1 MGIRLITRSSFRT
14 WQDPQGESETWQ
26 DPQGVKRVPP
36 KVATNPEGATNFAKS
51 LLEVGRMGRAWQSCR
66 QEWLD
71 ALCPA
76 VSLNSHPVFYV
87 FWQLVYWRV
96 VCFTAG
102 FCGMHSWSSYSS
114 LNFRGKVGGCRSIAE
129 DWTVLGWLLS
139 PEPRAKMVC
148 RSSTSIRQASRQASA
163 HALCFFHCFP
173 FPISSHLRIT

>member
-76 VSLNSHPVFYV
+76 VSLKFSSG
-87 FWQLVYWRV
+87 L
-96 VCFTAG
+96 
-102 FCGMHSWSSYSS
+102 FCLLATCLLASSMFHSW
-114 LNFRGKVGGCRSIAE
+114 I
-129 DWTVLGWLLS
+129 
-139 PEPRAKMVC
+139 
-148 RSSTSIRQASRQASA
+148 
-163 HALCFFHCFP
+163 
-173 FPISSHLRIT
+173 LRNAQLEFVFKFEF